1 MAEIEAARKATRDKQ
16 ADKRLHAVL
25 LRGEG
30 LSNPEIAAKLDTS
43 YRVVSRWV
51 SAYSKNGVSAL
62 MGGKYGGNHRNMSF
76 AAEAE
81 LLAEFKAL
89 AEKGQLVEVSA
100 IKAAYEAKVGHTIG
114 GGQIYRVLH
123 RHGWR
128 KVMPRSRHPKK
139 ASEEVITASKK
150 LTPESGS

>member
-62 MGGKYGGNHRNMSF
+62 MGGKYGGNRRNMSF

-100 IKAAYEAKVGHTIG
+100 IIRGKGRTHYRRRPDISCAAPSRLAQGHAA
-114 GGQIYRVLH
+114 L
-123 RHGWR
+123 
-128 KVMPRSRHPKK
+128 K
-139 ASEEVITASKK
+139 ASEESQ
-150 LTPESGS
+150 